1 MPTSDKP
8 IRDKT
13 KLVHLGRDHAKTPL
27 SPVNPPLVRAS
38 TVLYGTVESMQDAR
52 RRSDAGEKVFRYG
65 SRGTPTTFA
74 LEEAITDIEGG
85 AGTMLFPTGL
95 AAIAHVFLSVFRPG
109 DHMLMAESVY
119 RPARALAKDFLA
131 PRGVTTDFYEGGHEI
146 VAGML
151 KPETKMVYLD
161 NPGSIIYDI
170 QDLRALAELLK
181 GRDTLLVVD
190 NTWGA
195 GGLYKPLE
203 LGADISVIA
212 VTKYIGGH
220 SDVMMGSVTANDRCL
235 ASLKKDQDLLGQT
248 VSPDDAY
255 LAMRGLRSIAAR
267 FAMHEAHAREV
278 IAWLERH
285 PDVERVLYPGLGTDP
300 GHGLW
305 KRDFHGGNGLL
316 SFEFKAGVTQDDL
329 NRFVDGLELFG
340 LGASWG
346 GYESLVM
353 IYPKVPGWHGNQLA
367 RLHIGLE
374 DPKDLIADLEQS
386 LAKMRDR

>member
-13 KLVHLGRDHAKTPL
+13 KFVHLGRDHAKTPL

-38 TVLYGTVESMQDAR
+38 TVLYGTVETMQDAR
-52 RRSDAGEKVFRYG
+52 RRSDEGETVFRYG

-74 LEEAITDIEGG
+74 LEEAITEIEGG

-119 RPARALAKDFLA
+119 RPARALANEYLA
-131 PRGVTTDFYEGGHEI
+131 PRGVTTEFYEGGHEE
-146 VAGML
+146 VAKRL

-170 QDLRALAELLK
+170 QDMRALADAVK
-181 GRDTLLVVD
+181 GSNALLVVD

-203 LGADISVIA
+203 LGADISVVA

-220 SDVMMGSVTANDRCL
+220 SDVMMGSVTANARCL
-235 ASLKKDQDLLGQT
+235 GPLKQDQGLLGQT

-255 LAMRGLRSIAAR
+255 LALRGLRSIAAR

-278 IAWLERH
+278 IAWLEKH
-285 PDVERVLYPGLGTDP
+285 PDVSRVLYPGLESDP
-300 GHGLW
+300 GYDLW

-316 SFEFKAGVTQDDL
+316 SFEFNADVTLEQV
-329 NRFVDGLELFG
+329 NRFVNGLEMFG

-353 IYPKVPGWHGNQLA
+353 VYPKVPGWSGNQLA
-367 RLHIGLE
+367 RLHIGLD
-374 DPKDLIADLEQS
+374 DPRDLIADLEQS
-386 LAKMRDR
+386 LAKMRG